1 MMLFFRWCIPS
12 DHMYCPETIKRM
24 NAESSLDWPDE
35 VNRALVTIK
44 DALRQVSEVDA
55 QIKSAGQLRAAR
67 PDLTQQLELA
77 EEFFI
82 AKRKALLDLE
92 GPVSTL
98 AGICEALVS
107 LLQRY
112 ETERGTLQGRLLVVE
127 HDSSN
132 DTDSIRKE
140 LEPILAQVS
149 QRCERIRV
157 TIQEIRGV
165 LHEYASEYSRE
176 RLSTRDKIR
185 WFVGRKGAT
194 GALEIVQE

>member
-1 MMLFFRWCIPS
+1 
-12 DHMYCPETIKRM
+12 MYGPETIKRM
-24 NAESSLDWPDE
+24 NAESSLDWPGE

-55 QIKSAGQLRAAR
+55 QIKSAGQLRATR

-98 AGICEALVS
+98 AGISEALVS

-149 QRCERIRV
+149 QRYERIRV
-157 TIQEIRGV
+157 TIQEIREA
-165 LHEYASEYSRE
+165 LHEYAESCSGSVQPTSF
-176 RLSTRDKIR
+176 LITRIWPKSGKSD
-185 WFVGRKGAT
+185 G
-194 GALEIVQE
+194 